1 MQRLLWLFV
10 EAVNEKQVGFG
21 PIEFDAPSAITAPS
35 AAPSFKT
42 ADGILKT
49 YGNFVG
55 ELSFGGRWTDF
66 GNIN

>member
-21 PIEFDAPSAITAPS
+21 SVEFDAPS

-42 ADGILKT
+42 VDGILKA
-49 YGNFVG
+49 
-55 ELSFGGRWTDF
+55 TD
-66 GNIN
+66 GCAEREGI